1 MTHGQ
6 VTHLCYRRD
15 HWDKS
20 TGTDSVIS
28 LLKRG
33 FNNPWLM
40 ISLTC
45 IFWAGNVVAARSAL
59 GEISPLMLTSG
70 RWMIACAILI
80 AIAHRQL
87 REDWP
92 GLAPHWLRIFLMGA
106 GGFTLFHA
114 LYYISAHYTTGV
126 NLSIMQGV
134 SPVLVLI
141 GAWLLWRMRV
151 TWIQAFGCALTI
163 FGILIVGTHGNMAE
177 LTDLKFNIGDIG
189 MFGASILYAVYTLS
203 LRNRP
208 KASPIGFFI
217 VMALAALI
225 ASIPGVVWEWARGE
239 LILPT
244 TSKGLMIL
252 LYTALFPSLMA
263 QIFYIRSI
271 ELIGPNRA
279 ILFYN
284 VTPVLSAILATLFLD
299 ETFELYHAAALAF
312 VVGGVTIAEKL
323 GRPK

>member
-1 MTHGQ
+1 MIT
-6 VTHLCYRRD
+6 
-15 HWDKS
+15 
-20 TGTDSVIS
+20 

-33 FNNPWLM
+33 FDNPWLM

-45 IFWAGNVVAARSAL
+45 IFWAGNVVAARSAI
-59 GEISPLMLTSG
+59 GEISPLLLTSG
-70 RWMIACAILI
+70 RWMIACAILLVI
-80 AIAHRQL
+80 ANRSL

-106 GGFTLFHA
+106 GGFTVFHA
-114 LYYISAHYTTGV
+114 LYYLSAHYTSGV
-126 NLSIMQGV
+126 NLSIMQGA

-141 GAWLLWRMRV
+141 GAWMLWRMRV
-151 TWIQAFGCALTI
+151 TWLQGIGCALTI
-163 FGILIVGTHGNMAE
+163 VGILIVGTHGNLAE

-189 MFGASILYAVYTLS
+189 MLIASVMYAAYTLS

-208 KASPIGFFI
+208 KASPLGFFT
-217 VMALAALI
+217 VMALAALV
-225 ASIPGVVWEWARGE
+225 ASIPGVIFEAVRGE
-239 LILPT
+239 LIMPT

-284 VTPVLSAILATLFLD
+284 LTPVVSAILATLFLD
-299 ETFELYHAAALAF
+299 ETFQLYHALALAF

-323 GRPK
+323 GRPQ

>member
-1 MTHGQ
+1 LIG
-6 VTHLCYRRD
+6 VAI
-15 HWDKS
+15 
-20 TGTDSVIS
+20 VIS

-40 ISLTC
+40 ISMTC
-45 IFWAGNVVAARSAL
+45 LFWAGNVVAARTAI

-70 RWMIACAILI
+70 RWMIACAILLL
-80 AIAHRQL
+80 IAHRQL
-87 REDWP
+87 RADWP
-92 GLAPHWLRIFLMGA
+92 SLAPHWLRIFLMGA
-106 GGFTLFHA
+106 GGFTVFHA
-114 LYYISAHYTTGV
+114 LYYLSAHYTSGV
-126 NLSIMQGV
+126 NLSIMPGA

-141 GAWLLWRMRV
+141 GAWMLWRTRV
-151 TWIQAFGCALTI
+151 TWLQGIGCALTI
-163 FGILIVGTHGNMAE
+163 VGILIVGTHGDVNE
-177 LTDLKFNIGDIG
+177 LIDLKFNIGDIG
-189 MFGASILYAVYTLS
+189 MFVASIMYAAYTLS

-225 ASIPGVVWEWARGE
+225 ASIPGVIWEWARGE
-239 LILPT
+239 LIVPT
-244 TSKGLMIL
+244 TTKGLMIL

-284 VTPVLSAILATLFLD
+284 LTPVISAVLSTLFLN
-299 ETFELYHAAALAF
+299 EPFQLYHALALVF
-312 VVGGVTIAEKL
+312 VVGGVMIAEKL
-323 GRPK
+323 GRPQ

>member
-1 MTHGQ
+1 M
-6 VTHLCYRRD
+6 
-15 HWDKS
+15 
-20 TGTDSVIS
+20 IS

-33 FNNPWLM
+33 FDNPWLM

-45 IFWAGNVVAARSAL
+45 IFWAGNVVAARTAI

-70 RWMIACAILI
+70 RWIIACAILLI
-80 AIAHRQL
+80 IAHRQL
-87 REDWP
+87 RDDWP

-106 GGFTLFHA
+106 GGFTVFHA
-114 LYYISAHYTTGV
+114 LYYLSAHYTSGV
-126 NLSIMQGV
+126 NLSIMQGA

-141 GAWLLWRMRV
+141 GAWMLWRMRV
-151 TWIQAFGCALTI
+151 TWLQGIGCALTI
-163 FGILIVGTHGNMAE
+163 VGILIVGTHGDVNE
-177 LTDLKFNIGDIG
+177 LIDLKFNIGDVG
-189 MFGASILYAVYTLS
+189 MFIASIMYAAYTLS

-208 KASPIGFFI
+208 KASPIGFFT

-225 ASIPGVVWEWARGE
+225 ASIPGVMWEWLRGE
-239 LILPT
+239 LIVPT
-244 TSKGLMIL
+244 TTKGLMIL

-284 VTPVLSAILATLFLD
+284 LTPVISALLATMFLD
-299 ETFELYHAAALAF
+299 EAFQLYHALALVF

-323 GRPK
+323 GRPQ

>member
-1 MTHGQ
+1 
-6 VTHLCYRRD
+6 
-15 HWDKS
+15 
-20 TGTDSVIS
+20 VIT

-33 FNNPWLM
+33 FDNPWLM

-45 IFWAGNVVAARSAL
+45 IFWAGNVVAARSAI
-59 GEISPLMLTSG
+59 GEISPLLLTSG
-70 RWMIACAILI
+70 RWMIACAILLVI
-80 AIAHRQL
+80 ANRSL

-106 GGFTLFHA
+106 GGFTVFHA
-114 LYYISAHYTTGV
+114 LYYLSAHYTSGV
-126 NLSIMQGV
+126 NLSIMQGA

-141 GAWLLWRMRV
+141 GAWMLWRMRV
-151 TWIQAFGCALTI
+151 TWLQGIGCALTI
-163 FGILIVGTHGNMAE
+163 VGILIVGTHGNLAE

-189 MFGASILYAVYTLS
+189 MLIASVMYAAYTLS

-208 KASPIGFFI
+208 KASPLGFFT
-217 VMALAALI
+217 VMALAALV
-225 ASIPGVVWEWARGE
+225 ASIPGVIFEAVRGE
-239 LILPT
+239 LIMPT

-284 VTPVLSAILATLFLD
+284 LTPVVSAILATLFLD
-299 ETFELYHAAALAF
+299 ETFQLYHALALAF

-323 GRPK
+323 GRPQ

>member
-1 MTHGQ
+1 MIT
-6 VTHLCYRRD
+6 
-15 HWDKS
+15 
-20 TGTDSVIS
+20 

-33 FNNPWLM
+33 FDNPWLM

-45 IFWAGNVVAARSAL
+45 IFWAGNVVAARSAI
-59 GEISPLMLTSG
+59 GEISPLLLTSG
-70 RWMIACAILI
+70 RWMIACAILLVI
-80 AIAHRQL
+80 ANRSL

-106 GGFTLFHA
+106 GGFTVFHA
-114 LYYISAHYTTGV
+114 LYYLSAHYTSGV
-126 NLSIMQGV
+126 NLSIMQGA

-141 GAWLLWRMRV
+141 GAWMLWRMRV
-151 TWIQAFGCALTI
+151 TWLQGIGCALTI
-163 FGILIVGTHGNMAE
+163 VGILIVGTHGNLAE

-189 MFGASILYAVYTLS
+189 MLIASVMYAAYTLS

-208 KASPIGFFI
+208 KASPLGFFT
-217 VMALAALI
+217 VMALAALV
-225 ASIPGVVWEWARGE
+225 ASIPGVIFEALRGE
-239 LILPT
+239 LIMPT

-284 VTPVLSAILATLFLD
+284 LTPVVSAILATLFLD
-299 ETFELYHAAALAF
+299 ETFQLYHALALAF

-323 GRPK
+323 GRPQ